1 MPKTN
6 QNDQDENWNEGY
18 GHLGGRGWREG
29 LDDAMH
35 HGQGPH
41 AGRGPR
47 NFRRSDSNI
56 EEDINERLTEH
67 SWIDAT
73 DVEVSVET
81 GEVTLRGR
89 VDNHEAKELAE
100 TISGSV
106 FGVRSVNNQIRVKQ
120 SEQEG
125 SRRKAG

>member
-6 QNDQDENWNEGY
+6 QPEDDENWIEGY

-35 HGQGPH
+35 RGPH

-47 NFRRSDSNI
+47 GFRRTDSRI

-73 DVEVSVET
+73 DVEVSVEN

-89 VDNHEAKELAE
+89 VNDLEAKDLAE
-100 TISGSV
+100 EIAESV
-106 FGVRSVNNQIRVKQ
+106 YGVKSVDNQIRVKQ
-120 SEQEG
+120 
-125 SRRKAG
+125 RRKAS

>member
-1 MPKTN
+1 MPKN
-6 QNDQDENWNEGY
+6 YQHFQDENWNEGY

-35 HGQGPH
+35 HGQGPY

-73 DVEVSVET
+73 DVEVIVET
-81 GEVTLRGR
+81 AEVTLRGR
-89 VDNHEAKELAE
+89 VDNREARELAE
-100 TISGSV
+100 AIAESV

-120 SEQEG
+120 RSEEG

>member
-6 QNDQDENWNEGY
+6 QREQDENWNEGY

-29 LDDAMH
+29 WDDAMH
-35 HGQGPH
+35 RGQGPH

-47 NFRRSDSNI
+47 NFRRLDSHI

-73 DVEVSVET
+73 DVEVSVEN
-81 GEVTLRGR
+81 GNVTLRGR
-89 VDNHEAKELAE
+89 VDNREAKELAE
-100 TISGSV
+100 EIAESV
-106 FGVRSVNNQIRVKQ
+106 YGIKSVENQIRVKQ
-120 SEQEG
+120 
-125 SRRKAG
+125 RRKAS

>member
-6 QNDQDENWNEGY
+6 QNDQDETWNEGY

-35 HGQGPH
+35 HGPH

-47 NFRRSDSNI
+47 NFKRPDSHI
-56 EEDINERLTEH
+56 EEDINQRLTEH

-73 DVEVSVET
+73 DVEVSVEN
-81 GEVTLRGR
+81 GDVILRGR
-89 VDNHEAKELAE
+89 VDNLEAKDLAE
-100 TISGSV
+100 DIAESA
-106 FGVRSVNNQIRVKQ
+106 FGVKSVENQIRVKQ
-120 SEQEG
+120 
-125 SRRKAG
+125 RRKAS

>member
-6 QNDQDENWNEGY
+6 QPEDDENWNEGY

-35 HGQGPH
+35 RGQGPH

-47 NFRRSDSNI
+47 SFKRTDSRI

-73 DVEVSVET
+73 DVEVSVEN

-89 VDNHEAKELAE
+89 VDNLEAKDLAE
-100 TISGSV
+100 EIAESA
-106 FGVRSVNNQIRVKQ
+106 FGVKSVDNQIRVKQ
-120 SEQEG
+120 
-125 SRRKAG
+125 RRKAS